1 MLRENN
7 RKIRTALQ
15 LTDLAIVA
23 ASFFLAYAARRQWD
37 GVFVPLR
44 PLSSYMFLLYM
55 ILPLWTALFSFNG
68 AYGSIRTKSLYQA
81 VKPLLKTTLAGG
93 VVLMTILFIFRLEYI
108 SRALLLLFLMISGFL
123 LVALRALI
131 LSLTQYI
138 RRKGYNYRTVVIV
151 GTGRRAEAYA
161 RALEEHRE
169 WGVKVLGFVEFSD
182 DSRAGN
188 VRVIGTIENFKTII
202 TTLQVDE
209 VVFVVPRKWLDGIE
223 EQIIAC
229 EQVGIKASIA
239 ADFYPHTIARVRM
252 EELMG
257 WPFLAFNPTHRLE
270 GALAAKRAVDI
281 VLAGMA
287 LLFTLPFFLLTSLL
301 VKLSSP
307 GPVFFRQERCGL
319 NGRRFDLL
327 KFRTMV
333 ENADGLKDAI
343 AHLNEMSGPVFKI
356 KRDPRVTPVGR
367 FLRKYS
373 LDELPQL
380 INVLKGDMSIV
391 GPRPPIPAEVVKYEI
406 WQRRRLSVRPGITC
420 FWQVNGRNKVGFDD
434 WMNLDLKYIDNWSFK
449 QDMKIILKTIPAVLR
464 GTGV

>member
-15 LTDLAIVA
+15 LTDLVIVA
-23 ASFFLAYAARRQWD
+23 ASFFLAYEARRQWD

-68 AYGSIRTKSLYQA
+68 AYGSIRTKSLYQT

-108 SRALLLLFLMISGFL
+108 SRALLLMFLMISGFL

-131 LSLTQYI
+131 LSFTQYI

-169 WGVKVLGFVEFSD
+169 WGVKVIGFVELSD

-188 VRVIGTIENFKTII
+188 VRVIGTIENLETII

-209 VVFVVPRKWLDGIE
+209 VVFVVPRKWLDRIE
-223 EQIIAC
+223 EQIIVC

-239 ADFYPHTIARVRM
+239 ADFYPHTIAKVRM

-257 WPFLAFNPTHRLE
+257 WPL
-270 GALAAKRAVDI
+270 
-281 VLAGMA
+281 
-287 LLFTLPFFLLTSLL
+287 
-301 VKLSSP
+301 
-307 GPVFFRQERCGL
+307 
-319 NGRRFDLL
+319 
-327 KFRTMV
+327 
-333 ENADGLKDAI
+333 
-343 AHLNEMSGPVFKI
+343 
-356 KRDPRVTPVGR
+356 
-367 FLRKYS
+367 
-373 LDELPQL
+373 
-380 INVLKGDMSIV
+380 
-391 GPRPPIPAEVVKYEI
+391 
-406 WQRRRLSVRPGITC
+406 
-420 FWQVNGRNKVGFDD
+420 
-434 WMNLDLKYIDNWSFK
+434 
-449 QDMKIILKTIPAVLR
+449 
-464 GTGV
+464 